1 MAPRMAAVLRA
12 PGKLCSFS
20 YVLFVF
26 LLDVVSITVYDRDT
40 LLNIGSSVA
49 QRKPDFEF
57 LNAGGL
63 FTDTASEPFVWVAK
77 ARRRRR
83 RRKRGKRAGVLVRL
97 RRRAFRPPLPTILL
111 ANVQSL
117 DNKLCELRARISYQ
131 RETRDCC
138 VICLTETWMSAI
150 VPDSAIELT
159 GFSAHRS
166 DRTEE
171 LTGKSRGG
179 GVCFY
184 INNSWCNE
192 RNIHSIKSFCSP
204 DLEFHTLLCRPF
216 WLPREFTAIIITA
229 VYIPPQANTDQALK
243 ELYRNISEQESAHPD
258 AAFII
263 TGDFNKANFKTI
275 APKYFQHVTI
285 NTRGDRTLDH
295 CYSPLRDAYKSLPR
309 PPFGKSD
316 HSSVLLLP
324 AYRQKL
330 KREAPALRT
339 VHCWSD
345 QSDAILQDCFDHV
358 DWDMFRAAS
367 DDDIEAYSDTVTC
380 FIRKCIDDVVPTKT
394 IRIYPNQKPWINSD
408 VRSALSARTSAFKSG
423 NSDDRKQASYDL
435 RRSIKA
441 AKRTYKN
448 KVEEHFNNNNPRSM
462 WQGINNITGFKGSKP
477 ATVNIAA
484 SLPDEL
490 NTFYARFEADNT
502 THTESA
508 AAAAAEEVSPL
519 TLSVADVT
527 RSFKRVNIRKAV
539 GPDGIP
545 GRVLKACAFQ
555 LAGVFTDIFN
565 LSLSLSVVPSCF
577 KKSIIVPIPK
587 KNKITCLNDW
597 RPVALTPI
605 FSKCFEKLVRDYICS
620 VLPASLDPLQF
631 AYRSNRSTDDA
642 IAFTLHTA
650 LSHLENKNTYVR
662 MLFVDYSSAFNTI
675 VPATLVAKLQ
685 TLGLNRSLCS
695 WILDFL
701 TGRSQVVRMG
711 NNTSS
716 PLILNTG
723 APQGC
728 VLSPLLYSL
737 YTHDCTATH
746 SSNVIVKFA
755 DDTTVIGLITDNDE
769 TAYREEVSTL
779 TKWCQENHLS
789 LNIDKTKELVVDY
802 RRQSREHTPIT
813 IDKTP
818 VERVTS
824 FKFLGIH
831 ITEDLTWSA
840 HTDAVLK
847 KAHQRLFF
855 LRRLRKFG
863 TSPRILRSFYTCT
876 VESILTGCI
885 TAWYGNSTA
894 GNRRALQRV
903 VRTARHIVGGELP
916 SLQDIYTRRCTRKAR
931 RIIKDSSHPSHRLL
945 SLLPSG
951 RRFRSIR
958 SRTSRLRDSFFPQA
972 IRLMNSHK

>member
-1 MAPRMAAVLRA
+1 MR
-12 PGKLCSFS
+12 
-20 YVLFVF
+20 
-26 LLDVVSITVYDRDT
+26 
-40 LLNIGSSVA
+40 
-49 QRKPDFEF
+49 
-57 LNAGGL
+57 
-63 FTDTASEPFVWVAK
+63 
-77 ARRRRR
+77 
-83 RRKRGKRAGVLVRL
+83 
-97 RRRAFRPPLPTILL
+97 
-111 ANVQSL
+111 
-117 DNKLCELRARISYQ
+117 
-131 RETRDCC
+131 
-138 VICLTETWMSAI
+138 
-150 VPDSAIELT
+150 
-159 GFSAHRS
+159 
-166 DRTEE
+166 
-171 LTGKSRGG
+171 
-179 GVCFY
+179 
-184 INNSWCNE
+184 
-192 RNIHSIKSFCSP
+192 
-204 DLEFHTLLCRPF
+204 
-216 WLPREFTAIIITA
+216 
-229 VYIPPQANTDQALK
+229 
-243 ELYRNISEQESAHPD
+243 
-258 AAFII
+258 
-263 TGDFNKANFKTI
+263 DFNKANFRTI
-275 APKYFQHVTI
+275 APKYFQHITI
-285 NTRGDRTLDH
+285 NTRGDHILDH
-295 CYSPLRDAYKSLPR
+295 CYSPFRDAYKSLPR

-339 VHCWSD
+339 LQYWSD
-345 QSDAILQDCFDHV
+345 QSDAILQDCFDHM

-367 DDDIEAYSDTVTC
+367 VDDIEAYSDLTC

-423 NSDDRKQASYDL
+423 NTDDRKQASYDL

-441 AKRTYKN
+441 AKRQYKN
-448 KVEEHFNNNNPRSM
+448 KVEEHCNNNNPRSM
-462 WQGINNITGFKGSKP
+462 WQGINNITGFKGNKP

-490 NTFYARFEADNT
+490 NTFNARFEADNT
-502 THTESA
+502 AHTESA
-508 AAAAAEEVSPL
+508 HTAAAEEVIPL
-519 TLSVADVT
+519 SLSVADVT

-545 GRVLKACAFQ
+545 GHVVKACALQ

-577 KKSIIVPIPK
+577 KKSTIVPIPK

-597 RPVALTPI
+597 RPVAQTPI
-605 FSKCFEKLVRDYICS
+605 FSKFFEKLVREHICS

-675 VPATLVAKLQ
+675 VSATLVAKLQ
-685 TLGLNRSLCS
+685 TLGLNRSLCR

-737 YTHDCTATH
+737 YTHDCAATH
-746 SSNVIVKFA
+746 GSNVIVKFA

-818 VERVTS
+818 VEQVNS
-824 FKFLGIH
+824 FNFLGVH

-863 TSPRILRSFYTCT
+863 TSPSILRSFYTWT

-885 TAWYGNSTA
+885 TAWFGNSTA

-903 VRTARHIVGGELP
+903 VRT
-916 SLQDIYTRRCTRKAR
+916 D
-931 RIIKDSSHPSHRLL
+931 IKDSSHPSHSLL

-951 RRFRSIR
+951 RHLRSIR

-972 IRLMNSHK
+972 IRLMNSQK